1 MILILL
7 KDVKGTGKAG
17 DVVNVSDGYGRNF
30 LLPRGLAQKGT
41 EGNIRSLEKAKEL
54 QEEKFNK
61 EKNEAQ
67 ILADKIAKLQ
77 VNIVSKSGE
86 GGRLFGSITSN
97 DIAEALKDQHKIE
110 IDKKKIMLDSPIKQ
124 MGDFQEKIKLYFEV
138 IGTLNVKVTV

>member
-1 MILILL
+1 MIVILL

-54 QEEKFNK
+54 QEDKFNK

-67 ILADKIAKLQ
+67 VLADKIAQLQ

-97 DIAEALKDQHKIE
+97 DIAEALRDQHKIN
-110 IDKKKIMLDSPIKQ
+110 IDKKKIVLDSPIKQ
-124 MGDFQEKIKLYFEV
+124 MGDFQVKIKLYYEV
-138 IGTLNVKVTV
+138 VGTLKVKVTV

>member
-124 MGDFQEKIKLYFEV
+124 MGDFQVKIKLYFEV
-138 IGTLNVKVTV
+138 IGILNVKVTV

>member
-67 ILADKIAKLQ
+67 ILADKIANLQ
-77 VNIVSKSGE
+77 VDIVSKSGE

-97 DIAEALKDQHKIE
+97 DIAEALKEQHKIE

-124 MGDFQEKIKLYFEV
+124 TGDFQVKIKLYFEV
-138 IGTLNVKVTV
+138 VGTLKIKVTV

>member
-1 MILILL
+1 MIVILL

-41 EGNIRSLEKAKEL
+41 EGNIRSIEKAKEL

-61 EKNEAQ
+61 EKDEAQ
-67 ILADKIAKLQ
+67 VLADKIGQLQ
-77 VNIVSKSGE
+77 VTIVSKSGE

-97 DIAEALKDQHKIE
+97 DIAEALKEQHKIS

-124 MGDFQEKIKLYFEV
+124 MGDFQVNIKLYYEV
-138 IGTLNVKVTV
+138 IASLNVKVTI

>member
-1 MILILL
+1 MIVILL
-7 KDVKGTGKAG
+7 KDVKGTGKTG
-17 DVVNVSDGYGRNF
+17 DVVNVSDGYARNF

-41 EGNIRSLEKAKEL
+41 EGNIRSIEKAKEL

-61 EKNEAQ
+61 EQEEAQ
-67 ILADKIAKLQ
+67 ALADKLAELE

-110 IDKKKIMLDSPIKQ
+110 IDKKKIVLESPIKQ
-124 MGDFQEKIKLYFEV
+124 MGDFQVKIKLYYEV
-138 IGTLNVKVTV
+138 VGTLKVKVTV

>member
-1 MILILL
+1 MIVILL

-54 QEEKFNK
+54 QEDKFNK

-67 ILADKIAKLQ
+67 VLADKIAQLQ
-77 VNIVSKSGE
+77 VNIHSKSGE

-97 DIAEALKDQHKIE
+97 DIAEALRDQHKIN
-110 IDKKKIMLDSPIKQ
+110 IDKKKIVLDSPIKQ
-124 MGDFQEKIKLYFEV
+124 MGDFQVKIKLYYEV
-138 IGTLNVKVTV
+138 VGTLKVKVTV

>member
-67 ILADKIAKLQ
+67 ILADKIANLQ
-77 VNIVSKSGE
+77 VDIVSKSGE

-97 DIAEALKDQHKIE
+97 DIAEALKEQHKIE

-124 MGDFQEKIKLYFEV
+124 TGDFQVKIKLYFEV
-138 IGTLNVKVTV
+138 VGTLKVKVTV

>member
-1 MILILL
+1 MIVILL

-41 EGNIRSLEKAKEL
+41 EGNIRSIEKAKEL

-61 EKNEAQ
+61 EKDQAQ
-67 ILADKIAKLQ
+67 VLADRIGQLQ
-77 VNIVSKSGE
+77 VSIVSKSGE

-97 DIAEALKDQHKIE
+97 DISVALKEQHKIA
-110 IDKKKIMLDSPIKQ
+110 IDKKKIMLDNPIKQ
-124 MGDFQEKIKLYFEV
+124 MGDFQVNIKLYYEV
-138 IGTLNVKVTV
+138 IATLNVKVTV

>member
-1 MILILL
+1 MIVILL
-7 KDVKGTGKAG
+7 KDVKGTGKTG
-17 DVVNVSDGYGRNF
+17 DVVNVSDGYARNF

-41 EGNIRSLEKAKEL
+41 EGNIRSIEKAKEL

-61 EKNEAQ
+61 EQEEAQ
-67 ILADKIAKLQ
+67 ALADKIAELQ

-110 IDKKKIMLDSPIKQ
+110 IDKKKIVLESPIKQ
-124 MGDFQEKIKLYFEV
+124 MGDFQVKIKLYYEV
-138 IGTLNVKVTV
+138 VGTLKVKVTV

>member
-124 MGDFQEKIKLYFEV
+124 MGDFQVKIKLYFEV